1 MSVLK
6 WLLPAISMAILF
18 FGSVMVVRD
27 VSFKAGKQAAAAE
40 CSADAVVQRDA
51 QLERLEEIAAEHS
64 RLLLD
69 GQAAAR
75 EADQELAAR
84 FEETFRKLEK
94 LRAQPIEVRADC
106 RRDYDAVRLY
116 QQAASGSSRDRDGEA
131 TPPATSPIN
140 DPVPSPGDAGG
151 N

>member
-40 CSADAVVQRDA
+40 CSASAVEQRDA

-64 RLLLD
+64 RLLQD

-131 TPPATSPIN
+131 TPPATSPVN